1 MRNIHSY
8 RNIDEYI
15 QKKLDKIP
23 WLNHIKVTREFYLIL
38 FFGFL
43 FFILFIR
50 LFWLQIFNHRYY
62 EDLLSEQ
69 HVSQSL
75 LKAKRGNIFA
85 YDKSGKSVQL
95 TENITMYNVFV
106 DPKFIWDKPRFIDLL
121 TPVVYSH
128 LCEMYGMKQITKKN
142 CIKNVELYAKKTI
155 LPKEPE
161 FFYYGSG
168 IVTTWYWEY
177 DRTGYNLQIEQVLT
191 WFTREIA
198 YWIIKDQLDKMIYIG
213 VRTKNYLGFFTNE
226 AFLQELRKANLDYIS
241 IEWNNYVY
249 IIPKQVA
256 SISREITPLKALL
269 TKYGYIWQYDNL
281 EKYFKVQE
289 NRYVKLISDANPMIA
304 QDIKELKIQYYQV
317 RNRDKIPLFHGLWL
331 EPYTKRYY
339 EYWSF
344 LSNVLGMVDK
354 NGNAFYGIEQFFDTQ
369 LRGKDWKI
377 IGRSSSWIWN
387 VGANDFQIENVID
400 GNDIYLTIDIGIQK
414 EIEMITKKYQ
424 EQFKSDSVSILV
436 YDPFDWSLKASA
448 NYPSFDPNDY
458 NSTFQL
464 RPLWWDDRY
473 LVDDLTYLD
482 VPIYVFTWWTW
493 GTYRLATTIE
503 RTDLT
508 VPKYVAKNMYW
519 PRVFVDKN
527 ISMPY
532 EPGSIFKAFTIGIG
546 TDLDEISLYDFY
558 QDTNEVKVWPYKIK
572 NADPKNCWWY
582 NSFLNAFVYSC
593 NVGMVRIAYGDG
605 TWKVFWIGKE
615 SFYNYLDK
623 LWFGKL
629 TNIELA
635 WESEWFVENSSTVAL
650 SRFLNNSFGQ
660 WLLTTP
666 LQVAAG
672 YASLINWWYYVKP
685 TIVKWIFDKK
695 NDSYIANQKQILS
708 QIFKPE
714 TAEVLKTALFN
725 VLDQNPE
732 LWPITHVEGYNLW
745 GKSWTS
751 QISYKGKYQ
760 QWLGWTNASFVG
772 IVTKDNPKYVVIIQI
787 RRPRSSLWWWQ
798 TAGKVFWEIAK
809 FLVNYSLMVK

>member
-8 RNIDEYI
+8 RNIDEYL
-15 QKKLDKIP
+15 QKKLDKIS
-23 WLNHIKVTREFYLIL
+23 WLNHLKVTKEFYLL
-38 FFGFL
+38 TFFGLL
-43 FFILFIR
+43 FFIIFIR
-50 LFWLQIFNHRYY
+50 LFWLQIFNHGYY

-85 YDKSGKSVQL
+85 YDKAGKPVQL

-106 DPKFIWDKPRFIDLL
+106 DPKFIRDKPRFIQLI
-121 TPVVYSH
+121 TPVIYSH
-128 LCEMYGMKQITKKN
+128 LCEMYGMKQMTKET
-142 CIKNVELYAKKTI
+142 CIKNIELYAKKEI
-155 LPKEPE
+155 LPKKPE
-161 FFYYGSG
+161 FFYYWSG
-168 IVTTWYWEY
+168 IVTTGYWEY
-177 DRTGYNLQIEQVLT
+177 DWTWYNLQLEQVLS
-191 WFTREIA
+191 WFSREIA
-198 YWIIKDQLDKMIYIG
+198 YWLIRDQLDKMIYIG
-213 VRTKNYLGFFTNE
+213 VRTKNYLGFFTNQ
-226 AFLQELRKANLDYIS
+226 AFLQELKSKNLDYIS

-249 IIPKQVA
+249 IIPKNIA
-256 SISREITPLKALL
+256 SVSREIGPLKSLL
-269 TKYGYIWQYDNL
+269 TKYWYISQYPNL
-281 EKYFKVQE
+281 EKFFKVQE
-289 NRYVKLISDANPMIA
+289 NRYVKLISDANPIIA
-304 QDIKELKIQYYQV
+304 QNIKELKIQYYQE
-317 RNRDKIPLFHGLWL
+317 RNRDKIPLFHWLWL

-344 LSNVLGMVDK
+344 LSNILGMVDK
-354 NGNAFYGIEQFFDTQ
+354 NGNAFYGIEQFFDTE
-369 LRGKDWKI
+369 LRGKDGKI
-377 IGRSSSWIWN
+377 IWRSSSWIWN
-387 VGANDFQIENVID
+387 VWANDFQIENVID
-400 GNDIYLTIDIGIQK
+400 GNDIYLTIDMGIQK
-414 EIEMITKKYQ
+414 EIETISKKYQ
-424 EQFKSDSVSILV
+424 EQFKADSVSILV

-458 NSTFQL
+458 NTTFQL
-464 RPLWWDDRY
+464 RPLWWDDKQ

-482 VPIYVFTWWTW
+482 VPLYISTWWN
-493 GTYRLATTIE
+493 YRLATSLERIDTTIA
-503 RTDLT
+503 
-508 VPKYVAKNMYW
+508 KYVAKNIYW

-532 EPGSIFKAFTIGIG
+532 EPGSIFKAFTVGIGI
-546 TDLDEISLYDFY
+546 DLDEISLYDFY

-572 NADPKNCWWY
+572 NADPKNCGWY
-582 NSFLNAFVYSC
+582 NSFLHAFVYSC

-605 TWKVFWIGKE
+605 TWKVFWIWKE

-623 LWFGKL
+623 LSFGKL

-672 YASLINWWYYVKP
+672 YAPLINGWYYVKP
-685 TIVKWIFDKK
+685 TIVKWILDKK
-695 NDSYIANQKQILS
+695 SNTYMPNQKQILN

-714 TAEVLKTALFN
+714 TAEVLKSALFN

-732 LWPITHVEGYNLW
+732 LKNLTYLEWYNLW

-751 QISYKGKYQ
+751 QISYKWKYQ
-760 QWLGWTNASFVG
+760 QWIWRTNASFVG
-772 IVTKDNPKYVVIIQI
+772 IVTKDNPKYIVIIQI
-787 RRPRSSLWWWQ
+787 RRPRSSIWWWQ
-798 TAGKVFWEIAK
+798 TAGKIFGEIAK

>member
-1 MRNIHSY
+1 MIHKY
-8 RNIDEYI
+8 RNIDEYL
-15 QKKLDKIP
+15 QKKLESIS
-23 WLNHIKVTREFYLIL
+23 WLRHIKVTREFYLL
-38 FFGFL
+38 SFFWFL

-69 HVSQSL
+69 HVSQSF
-75 LKAKRGNIFA
+75 LKAKRGNIYA
-85 YDKSGKSVQL
+85 YDKSGKPVQL

-106 DPKFIWDKPRFIDLL
+106 DPKFIWDKPRFIQLI
-121 TPVVYSH
+121 TPIVYSH
-128 LCEMYGMKQITKKN
+128 LCEMYGMKQITKEN
-142 CIKNVELYAKKTI
+142 CIKNIELYAKKDI

-161 FFYYGSG
+161 FFYYGSW
-168 IVTTWYWEY
+168 IVTTGYREY
-177 DRTGYNLQIEQVLT
+177 DRTWYNLQIEQVLSG
-191 WFTREIA
+191 FTREIA
-198 YWIIKDQLDKMIYIG
+198 YWLIRDQLDKMIYIG
-213 VRTKNYLGFFTNE
+213 VRTKNYLWFFTNE
-226 AFLQELRKANLDYIS
+226 AFLQELQSKNLDYIS
-241 IEWNNYVY
+241 LENNNYVY
-249 IIPKQVA
+249 IIPTQVA
-256 SISREITPLKALL
+256 SVSREIGPLRTLL
-269 TKYGYIWQYDNL
+269 TKYWYISQFPNL
-281 EKYFKVQE
+281 EKYFEKQE

-304 QDIKELKIQYYQV
+304 QDIKELKVQYYQE
-317 RNRDKIPLFHGLWL
+317 RNRDKIPLFHGLGL

-339 EYWSF
+339 EYGDF
-344 LSNVLGMVDK
+344 LSNVLWMVDK
-354 NGNAFYGIEQFFDTQ
+354 NGNAFYGIEQFFDTE
-369 LRGKDWKI
+369 LRGKDGKI
-377 IGRSSSWIWN
+377 IGRSSSWIGN
-387 VGANDFQIENVID
+387 VWANDFQIENVID

-414 EIEMITKKYQ
+414 EIEMISQKYQ
-424 EQFKSDSVSILV
+424 EQFKADSVSILV
-436 YDPFDWSLKASA
+436 YDPFDGSLKASS
-448 NYPSFDPNDY
+448 NYPSFNPNDY

-482 VPIYVFTWWTW
+482 VPLYIFT
-493 GTYRLATTIE
+493 GNTYRLATTIE
-503 RTDLT
+503 RTDITL
-508 VPKYVAKNMYW
+508 PKYIAKNIYW

-527 ISMPY
+527 IAMPY
-532 EPGSIFKAFTIGIG
+532 EPGSIFKAFTVGIG
-546 TDLDEISLYDFY
+546 VDLDEISLYDFY

-572 NADPKNCWWY
+572 NADPENCWWY

-605 TWKVFWIGKE
+605 TGKVFGIGKE

-623 LWFGKL
+623 LGFGKL

-635 WESEWFVENSSTVAL
+635 GESEWFVENPSTVAL

-672 YASLINWWYYVKP
+672 YAALINGGYFVKP

-695 NDSYIANQKQILS
+695 SETYISNQKQILN

-714 TAEVLKTALFN
+714 TNDILKTALFN

-732 LWPITHVEGYNLW
+732 LWPLTHVEWYNLW

-760 QWLGWTNASFVG
+760 QWLWWTNASFVG
-772 IVTKDNPKYVVIIQI
+772 IVTKDNPKYIVIIQI
-787 RRPRSSLWWWQ
+787 RRPRSSLWWGQ
-798 TAGKVFWEIAK
+798 TAGKVFGEIAK

>member
-1 MRNIHSY
+1 MKNIKTY

-23 WLNHIKVTREFYLIL
+23 WLSHIRVTKEFYLLI

-43 FFILFIR
+43 FFVLFLR
-50 LFWLQIFNHRYY
+50 LFWLQLFNHSYY
-62 EDLLSEQ
+62 EDLLSDQ

-85 YDKSGKSVQL
+85 YDKAGKPVQL

-106 DPKFIWDKPRFIDLL
+106 DPKFVWDKPRFIELF
-121 TPVVYSH
+121 TPIVYSH
-128 LCEMYGMKQITKKN
+128 LCEMYGMKQITKESCVKN
-142 CIKNVELYAKKTI
+142 IELYTKKTI

-161 FFYYGSG
+161 FFYYGSW
-168 IVTTWYWEY
+168 IVTTGYWEY
-177 DRTGYNLQIEQVLT
+177 DWTGLLIQTEDILS
-191 WFTREIA
+191 WFSRETA
-198 YWIIKDQLDKMIYIG
+198 YWLIKDQLDKMIFIG
-213 VRTKNYLGFFTNE
+213 VKTQNYLGFFTNK
-226 AFLQELRKANLDYIS
+226 AFLQELERLNLDYIS
-241 IEWNNYVY
+241 IESSNYVY
-249 IIPKQVA
+249 IIPKKIA

-269 TKYGYIWQYDNL
+269 TKYWYIGQFSNL
-281 EKYFKVQE
+281 EKYFQEQE
-289 NRYVKLISDANPMIA
+289 NRYVKLLSDANPIVA
-304 QDIKELKIQYYQV
+304 QSVKELKTEYYQD

-339 EYWSF
+339 EYGSF
-344 LSNVLGMVDK
+344 LSNILWMVDK
-354 NGNAFYGIEQFFDTQ
+354 NWNAFYGIEQFFDTQ
-369 LRGKDWKI
+369 LRGKDGKI
-377 IGRSSSWIWN
+377 IWRSSSWIGN

-400 GNDIYLTIDIGIQK
+400 GNDIYLTVDMGIQK
-414 EIEMITKKYQ
+414 EIEMISKKYQ
-424 EQFKSDSVSILV
+424 EQFKADSVSILV

-464 RPLWWDDRY
+464 KPLWWDDKY

-482 VPIYVFTWWTW
+482 VPVYVFTWWV
-493 GTYRLATTIE
+493 YRLATSLE
-503 RTDLT
+503 RID
-508 VPKYVAKNMYW
+508 VSVAKYIAKNMYG

-532 EPGSIFKAFTIGIG
+532 EPWSIFKAFTVGIG
-546 TDLDEISLYDFY
+546 VDLDEISLYDFY
-558 QDTNEVKVWPYKIK
+558 QDTNEVIVWPYRIK
-572 NADPKNCWWY
+572 NADPKNCWGY

-605 TWKVFWIGKE
+605 TGKVFGIWKE

-623 LWFGKL
+623 LGFGKL

-650 SRFLNNSFGQ
+650 SRFLNNSFWQG
-660 WLLTTP
+660 LLTTP
-666 LQVAAG
+666 LQIVAG
-672 YASLINWWYYVKP
+672 YAPLINWWYYIKP
-685 TIVKWIFDKK
+685 TIVKGVFDHK
-695 NDSYIANQKQILS
+695 NNTYIPNQKQILN

-714 TAEVLKTALFN
+714 TAEILKNALFD

-732 LWPITHVEGYNLW
+732 LRPATHIEWYKLW

-751 QISYKGKYQ
+751 QISFKGKYQ
-760 QWLGWTNASFVG
+760 QWIWWTNASFVG
-772 IVTKDNPKYVVIIQI
+772 IITKDNPKYVVIIQV
-787 RRPRSSLWWWQ
+787 RRPRSSIWWSQ
-798 TAGKVFWEIAK
+798 TASKIFGEIAK
-809 FLVNYSLMVK
+809 FLINYSLLLK